1 MPRQRRVLS
10 SWRSSTTGELVEGD
24 LKIYVDEED
33 GSYEL
38 ETNRDTI
45 GVALGPDKNKKHT
58 IITRILDPAKYVST
72 AFFHIYSR

>member
-10 SWRSSTTGELVEGD
+10 SWRSNESGDLVEGD

-38 ETNRDTI
+38 ESLRENI
-45 GVALGPDKNKKHT
+45 GVTLGPDKSKKYT
-58 IITRILDPAKYVST
+58 VICRILEPDK
-72 AFFHIYSR
+72 